1 MIFFSHSSRIR
12 ILQLTFAL
20 VCSCSEGLLTTE
32 KHYLVPFCLLIFCI
46 LCFSIQIKYFFFLDT
61 QGTEL
66 KSVFHLLR
74 LFYRQDRSSLPVS
87 YKVLHIPTCLYRQ
100 FVITQTEFSQS
111 YPVSYMSCSCSP
123 LFSFLEGRFL
133 LILLFLK
140 FSALIRDEKHF
151 ARVQG
156 SAINKPIIH
165 IFSSAGRELA
175 TVKVYNMSSF

>member
-32 KHYLVPFCLLIFCI
+32 KHHLVPFCSLIFCI
-46 LCFSIQIKYFFFLDT
+46 LCLSIQIKYFFFLDT
-61 QGTEL
+61 HGTEL

-100 FVITQTEFSQS
+100 FMITQTEFSQS
-111 YPVSYMSCSCSP
+111 YPVSDVGDLTEIIFTFITYSV
-123 LFSFLEGRFL
+123 LF
-133 LILLFLK
+133 
-140 FSALIRDEKHF
+140 
-151 ARVQG
+151 
-156 SAINKPIIH
+156 
-165 IFSSAGRELA
+165 
-175 TVKVYNMSSF
+175 